1 MDTRNFGATGV
12 RVSKYCLGAMMFGP
26 MGNTDHDECVAMVHA
41 ALDAGINFV
50 DTADAYSM
58 GESEEIVGRALKGRR
73 DDVVLATKA
82 FIPMS
87 EDPNHRGGSRRW
99 LLRAVE
105 DSLRRLDTDHI
116 DLFQL
121 HRRDARLDLDESL
134 GALDQLIRDGKVR
147 YAGMSATPAEWI
159 VEARH
164 ISDQRGHA
172 RVRSEQCIYNIFN
185 RDVERSVLPTC
196 DRLGIGVMTYAP
208 LNGGWLTGK
217 YRHGADVPADARA
230 TRMATNAARWD
241 RDRAETQR
249 KLDLVDRLLALAND
263 VGIPLT
269 HLATAWAAEH
279 PAVSSVIIGPRT
291 PEQLTDALASSAV
304 RLDTATLDAIDELVG
319 PGVDIDTVDTARP
332 EPHMAARARRRPV
345 ADQ

>member
-1 MDTRNFGATGV
+1 MEMRTFGATGV
-12 RVSKYCLGAMMFGP
+12 TVSKYCLGTMMFGA
-26 MGNTDHDECVAMVHA
+26 MGNTDHDECVSMVHR

-50 DTADAYSM
+50 DTADAYSA
-58 GESEEIVGRALKGRR
+58 GESEEVLGRALAGRR

-87 EDPNHRGGSRRW
+87 ADPNHMGGSRRW
-99 LLRAVE
+99 LVRAVE

-134 GALDQLIRDGKVR
+134 GALDQLVRDGKIL

-164 ISDQRGHA
+164 ISDQRGHV
-172 RVRSEQCIYNIFN
+172 RVRSEQCLYNLFN
-185 RDVERSVLPTC
+185 RDVERSVLPAC
-196 DRLGIGVMTYAP
+196 ERLGVGVMTYAP

-217 YRHGADVPADARA
+217 YRHGQDVPDDARA
-230 TRMATNAARWD
+230 VRMGTHNAARWD
-241 RDRAETQR
+241 RSRVQTR
-249 KLDLVDRLLALAND
+249 TKLDLVEQLLELSTEA
-263 VGIPLT
+263 GIPLT

-291 PEQLTDALASSAV
+291 PEQLDDALASAEV
-304 RLDTATLDAIDELVG
+304 RLDEGVLDAIDELLT
-319 PGVDIDTVDTARP
+319 PGLDIDTVDTSRP
-332 EPHMAARARRRPV
+332 EPHMAAHARRRRR
-345 ADQ
+345 

>member
-1 MDTRNFGATGV
+1 MEMRTFGATGV
-12 RVSKYCLGAMMFGP
+12 SVSRYCLGAMMFGA
-26 MGNTDHDECVAMVHA
+26 MGNTDHDECVSMIHR

-58 GESEEIVGRALKGRR
+58 GESERIVGRALAGRR

-87 EDPNHRGGSRRW
+87 ADPNHRGGSRRW
-99 LLRAVE
+99 LVRAVE
-105 DSLRRLDTDHI
+105 NSLRRLDTDHI

-121 HRRDARLDLDESL
+121 HRRDDRLDLDESL
-134 GALDQLIRDGKVR
+134 GALDQLVRDGKIL

-164 ISDQRGHA
+164 ISDQRGHV
-172 RVRSEQCIYNIFN
+172 RVRSEQCLYNLFN

-196 DRLGIGVMTYAP
+196 ARLGIGVMTYAP

-217 YRHGADVPADARA
+217 YRHGHDVPDDARA
-230 TRMATNAARWD
+230 VRMAAHNTARWD
-241 RDRAETQR
+241 RSRAQTQH
-249 KLDLVDRLLALAND
+249 KLDLIEQLLELADRA
-263 VGIPLT
+263 GMPLT

-291 PEQLTDALASSAV
+291 PAQLEDALASADV
-304 RLDTATLDAIDELVG
+304 RLDEAVLDMLDTMLI
-319 PGVDIDTVDTARP
+319 PGVDLDTVDTNRP
-332 EPHMAARARRRPV
+332 EPQMAPHARRRRR
-345 ADQ
+345 

>member
-1 MDTRNFGATGV
+1 METRTFGATGV
-12 RVSKYCLGAMMFGP
+12 VVSKYCLGAMMFGA
-26 MGNTDHDECVAMVHA
+26 MGNTDHDECIDMIHRS
-41 ALDAGINFV
+41 LDAGVNFI

-58 GESEEIVGRALKGRR
+58 GESERVVGKALAGRR

-87 EDPNHRGGSRRW
+87 DDPNHMGGSRRW
-99 LLRAVE
+99 LIRAVE

-134 GALDQLIRDGKVR
+134 GALDQLVRDGKIR

-164 ISDQRGHA
+164 ISDQRGHV
-172 RVRSEQCIYNIFN
+172 RVRSEQCLYNLFN
-185 RDVERSVLPTC
+185 REVERSVLPTC
-196 DRLGIGVMTYAP
+196 DRLGIGVMIYSP
-208 LNGGWLTGK
+208 LNGGFLTGK
-217 YRHGADVPADARA
+217 YRHDVEVPDDARA
-230 TRMATNAARWD
+230 ARMPHNAARWD
-241 RDRAETQR
+241 RERAGTQT
-249 KLDLVDRLLALAND
+249 KLDMVEELLGLAD
-263 VGIPLT
+263 EAGMPLS

-291 PEQLTDALASSAV
+291 PEQLDDALASAEV
-304 RLDTATLDAIDELVG
+304 RLDESLLDALDELLP
-319 PGVDIDTVDTARP
+319 PGRDIDTVDTARP
-332 EPHMAARARRRPV
+332 EPDMASHARRRRR
-345 ADQ
+345 